1 MTCWRRWSAEAVEG
15 IAATVKA
22 RRRELGITA
31 AELADRTSVGKPL
44 TRAVISDLETGRK
57 KTLEISELVTLAAAL
72 EMSPLALLI
81 PNVLEDVEVLP
92 DVTAAG
98 IDVFGWWTGAGAPT
112 RSVRQLFFKDEGL
125 QIAARL
131 ADVENVLRLRRHTLQ
146 LAERDYSLFERE
158 SDRDRVERNRERVA
172 QLEAERQR
180 LIDIYRAVTE
190 GRAAPDA

>member
-1 MTCWRRWSAEAVEG
+1 MEG

-22 RRRELGITA
+22 RRKELGITA

-72 EMSPLALLI
+72 EISPLTLLI

-98 IDVFGWWTGAGAPT
+98 IDAFGWWTGAGAPT
-112 RSVRQLFFKDEGL
+112 RSVRGLFFKDEGL
-125 QIAARL
+125 RIAARL
-131 ADVENVLRLRRHTLQ
+131 ADVENVLRLNRRNLQ
-146 LAERDYSLFERE
+146 LAERDYSLFERD
-158 SDRDRVERNRERVA
+158 SDRDGVERNRERVA

-180 LIDIYRAVTE
+180 LIDVYSAVTE